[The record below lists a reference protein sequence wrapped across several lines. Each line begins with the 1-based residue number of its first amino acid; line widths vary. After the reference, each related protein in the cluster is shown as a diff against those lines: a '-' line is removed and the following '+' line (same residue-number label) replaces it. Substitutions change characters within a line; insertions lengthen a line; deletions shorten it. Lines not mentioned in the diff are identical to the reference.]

1 MLRICGPKLSNCCFI
16 LSLWGVIM
24 LVLLG
29 IFFQTR
35 SVALLE
41 DISKDSK
48 EEAAFSSSAKNCFI
62 GAGIYGVTLIISIH
76 QKWLNART
84 GDTQKLVV
92 A

>member
-29 IFFQTR
+29 IFFKTR

-41 DISKDSK
+41 DLPHDL
-48 EEAAFSSSAKNCFI
+48 EEEKAFSSSAKNCFI
-62 GAGIYGVTLIISIH
+62 AAGIYGVTLIISLH
-76 QKWLNART
+76 QKWVNART
-84 GDTQKLVV
+84 GDTQKL
-92 A
+92 